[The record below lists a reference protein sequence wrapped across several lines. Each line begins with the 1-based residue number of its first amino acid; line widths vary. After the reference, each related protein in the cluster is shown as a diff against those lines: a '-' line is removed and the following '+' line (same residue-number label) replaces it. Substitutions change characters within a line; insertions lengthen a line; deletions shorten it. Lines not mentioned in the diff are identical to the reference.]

1 MLCFLSLHPILS
13 AIVEQYL
20 LEKSRIVS
28 QAPNERNYH
37 VFYYLLQGAEDN
49 ERENL
54 WLEQSKDYFYLN
66 QSNCYTLAGVDEKY
80 EYTRLKQ
87 SMEMVGFS
95 RETMKRIFSVLSAV
109 LHIGNI
115 TFRKRHEHEEYVTIK
130 NIATVK
136 VVSDLLKVKQETL
149 VSVLTKRK
157 SMASGDQFVVQYR
170 MSEVSTPTVIERKF
184 PVGVNRGSYA
194 G

>member
-1 MLCFLSLHPILS
+1 M
-13 AIVEQYL
+13 
-20 LEKSRIVS
+20 
-28 QAPNERNYH
+28 
-37 VFYYLLQGAEDN
+37 
-49 ERENL
+49 
-54 WLEQSKDYFYLN
+54 
-66 QSNCYTLAGVDEKY
+66 
-80 EYTRLKQ
+80 
-87 SMEMVGFS
+87 
-95 RETMKRIFSVLSAV
+95 LSAV

-170 MSEVSTPTVIERKF
+170 MSEVRTLN
-184 PVGVNRGSYA
+184 GH
-194 G
+194 